1 MKNLDF
7 LFPLSCEVAIFVP
20 STNNVNE
27 AIDNVNEVNEVLAK
41 LSGIFGGATA
51 SPALGG
57 WISQS
62 AGLVTEKVTIIYAN
76 CTSDQLEEHLN
87 EVITIARDLCKKM
100 SQECI
105 SVRVNGKLGFI
116 S

>member
-41 LSGIFGGATA
+41 LSGIFKPFFAYVVTH
-51 SPALGG
+51 L
-57 WISQS
+57 QS
-62 AGLVTEKVTIIYAN
+62 MNDK
-76 CTSDQLEEHLN
+76 
-87 EVITIARDLCKKM
+87 
-100 SQECI
+100 I
-105 SVRVNGKLGFI
+105 SVFEPIFAIK
-116 S
+116 